1 MRKVPQRLFDDVH
14 SWSHEAK
21 TKLDLF
27 EEFMDTPNFINYDM
41 LEIKDGK
48 PDLILVGESV
58 VNELEIHKDVVYS
71 KVAD

>member
-1 MRKVPQRLFDDVH
+1 MPQRLFEDVEE
-14 SWSHEAK
+14 WSNEAK
-21 TKLDLF
+21 QKLDLF

-58 VNELEIHKDVVYS
+58 VNELEAHKDVVFS
-71 KVAD
+71 KIEN